1 MIKLQIQDF
10 SNGKEVN
17 FEADNYTAEEVSQL
31 ITKLDMYMHRGS
43 LNPNGRQRASAVVSS
58 SVNRAIEPTNT
69 DKATNQSKPF
79 HQDQSM
85 SKSND
90 DKKATPASTKS
101 TEPKRTRPRSTA
113 LLNNERT
120 LNASIGEHVS
130 LMDQVKS
137 IALVQKENPEP
148 DRMKW
153 KTKFQCPE
161 CGLKEDKQVYKGFRY
176 TACDNCETKVKIMP
190 ADMKNGWDHEDE
202 EGYLYHATTR
212 YVQGDEK
219 L

>member
-17 FEADNYTAEEVSQL
+17 FEADNYTAEEVGQL

-43 LNPNGRQRASAVVSS
+43 LNPNGRQRASAVAPS
-58 SVNRAIEPTNT
+58 SVNRAIEPIHT
-69 DKATNQSKPF
+69 DFVTSQIKRFQE
-79 HQDQSM
+79 DRDV
-85 SKSND
+85 SKSKD
-90 DKKATPASTKS
+90 EKKATPDPLKA

-120 LNASIGEHVS
+120 LNASIGEHMSV
-130 LMDQVKS
+130 MDQVKS
-137 IALVQKENPEP
+137 IALVQKEDSEP

-161 CGLKEDKQVYKGFRY
+161 CGVKGDKQVYKGFRY
-176 TACDNCETKVKIMP
+176 TACDSCETKVKIMP
-190 ADMKNGWDHEDE
+190 ADMKNGWGHEDE
-202 EGYLYHATTR
+202 EGYLYHAKSR

>member
-1 MIKLQIQDF
+1 MIKLQIKD
-10 SNGKEVN
+10 STSGKEVN
-17 FEADNYTAEEVSQL
+17 FEADNYKAADCNRLIMQL
-31 ITKLDMYMHRGS
+31 AAYMHGGP
-43 LNPNGRQRASAVVSS
+43 LNINTSQSAGRVAPP
-58 SVNRAIEPTNT
+58 SVKRTEEPIHT
-69 DKATNQSKPF
+69 DIVTSQIKRFQENQ
-79 HQDQSM
+79 DV
-85 SKSND
+85 SKSKD
-90 DKKATPASTKS
+90 EKKATPAPSKA

-202 EGYLYHATTR
+202 EGYLYHATSR
-212 YVQGDEK
+212 YVLGGKEQ
-219 L
+219 

>member
-1 MIKLQIQDF
+1 MIKLQIKD
-10 SNGKEVN
+10 STTGKEVN
-17 FEADNYTAEEVSQL
+17 FEADNYKAADCSRLIMQL
-31 ITKLDMYMHRGS
+31 AAYMHGGP
-43 LNPNGRQRASAVVSS
+43 LNINASQSVSRVVPPPVKMTEES
-58 SVNRAIEPTNT
+58 IHT
-69 DKATNQSKPF
+69 DIVTNQIKRF
-79 HQDQSM
+79 QEDQSM

-90 DKKATPASTKS
+90 EKKATPVPTKS
-101 TEPKRTRPRSTA
+101 TEPKGVRPRSTA

-130 LMDQVKS
+130 VMDQIES

-148 DRMKW
+148 DRVKC

-161 CGLKEDKQVYKGFRY
+161 CGLKQDKQVNKGFRF
-176 TACDNCETKVKIMP
+176 TACDSCETKVKIMP

-202 EGYLYHATTR
+202 EGYLYHATSR
-212 YVQGDEK
+212 FARGDEK

>member
-1 MIKLQIQDF
+1 MIKLQIKD
-10 SNGKEVN
+10 STTGKEVN
-17 FEADNYTAEEVSQL
+17 FEADNYTAVEFGQL

-43 LNPNGRQRASAVVSS
+43 FNPNERQRASAVATS
-58 SVNRAIEPTNT
+58 SVNRAIEPTHT
-69 DKATNQSKPF
+69 DKATNHSKPF

-90 DKKATPASTKS
+90 EKKATPVSSKA
-101 TEPKRTRPRSTA
+101 TEPKRVRPRSTA

-120 LNASIGEHVS
+120 LNASIGEHMSV
-130 LMDQVKS
+130 MDQVKS
-137 IALVQKENPEP
+137 IALVQKEDPEP

-176 TACDNCETKVKIMP
+176 TACDNCQTKVKIMP

-202 EGYLYHATTR
+202 EGYLYHAKSR

>member
-17 FEADNYTAEEVSQL
+17 FEADNYTAEEVGQL

-43 LNPNGRQRASAVVSS
+43 LNPNGRQRASAVAPS
-58 SVNRAIEPTNT
+58 SVNRAIEPTHT
-69 DKATNQSKPF
+69 DKATNHSKPF

-90 DKKATPASTKS
+90 EKKTIPAPTKS

-202 EGYLYHATTR
+202 EGYLYHATSR

>member
-1 MIKLQIQDF
+1 MIKLQIKD
-10 SNGKEVN
+10 STSGKEVN
-17 FEADNYTAEEVSQL
+17 FEADNYKAADCNRLIMQL
-31 ITKLDMYMHRGS
+31 AAYMHGGP
-43 LNPNGRQRASAVVSS
+43 LNINTSQSAGRVAPPSIVTSQIKRFQ
-58 SVNRAIEPTNT
+58 E
-69 DKATNQSKPF
+69 NQ
-79 HQDQSM
+79 DV
-85 SKSND
+85 SKSKD
-90 DKKATPASTKS
+90 EKKATPAPS
-101 TEPKRTRPRSTA
+101 EPKRTRPRSTA

-176 TACDNCETKVKIMP
+176 TACDNCATKVKIMP

-202 EGYLYHATTR
+202 EGYLYHATSR

>member
-1 MIKLQIQDF
+1 MIKLQIKD
-10 SNGKEVN
+10 SITGKEVN
-17 FEADNYTAEEVSQL
+17 FEAENYTAEEVGQL

-43 LNPNGRQRASAVVSS
+43 LNPNGRQRASAVAPS
-58 SVNRAIEPTNT
+58 SVNRAIEPIHT
-69 DKATNQSKPF
+69 DIVTSQIKRFQE
-79 HQDQSM
+79 DRDV
-85 SKSND
+85 SKSKD
-90 DKKATPASTKS
+90 EKKATPDPLKA
-101 TEPKRTRPRSTA
+101 TEPKRSRKVD

-120 LNASIGEHVS
+120 LNTSIGEQLSV
-130 LMDQVKS
+130 MEQVKN
-137 IALVQKENPEP
+137 IALVQNEDPEP
-148 DRMKW
+148 DRMKC

-202 EGYLYHATTR
+202 EGYLYHAKSR
-212 YVQGDEK
+212 YVQGDKK

>member
-1 MIKLQIQDF
+1 MIKLQIKD
-10 SNGKEVN
+10 STSGKEVN
-17 FEADNYTAEEVSQL
+17 FEADNYKAADCNRLIMQL
-31 ITKLDMYMHRGS
+31 AAYMHGGP
-43 LNPNGRQRASAVVSS
+43 LNINTSHSDGRVAPS
-58 SVNRAIEPTNT
+58 SVKRTEEPIHT
-69 DKATNQSKPF
+69 DIVTSQIKRFQENQ
-79 HQDQSM
+79 DV
-85 SKSND
+85 SKSKD
-90 DKKATPASTKS
+90 EKKATPAPS
-101 TEPKRTRPRSTA
+101 EPKRTRPRSTA

-130 LMDQVKS
+130 LMDQVKR
-137 IALVQKENPEP
+137 IALVQKENP

-176 TACDNCETKVKIMP
+176 TSCDNCETKVKIMP

-202 EGYLYHATTR
+202 EGYLYHAKSR

>member
-17 FEADNYTAEEVSQL
+17 FEADNYTAEEVGQL

-43 LNPNGRQRASAVVSS
+43 LNPNGRQRASAVAPS
-58 SVNRAIEPTNT
+58 SVNRAIEPTHT
-69 DKATNQSKPF
+69 DKATNHSKPF

-90 DKKATPASTKS
+90 EKKTTPVPTKS
-101 TEPKRTRPRSTA
+101 TEPKGVRPRSTA

-130 LMDQVKS
+130 VMDQIES

-148 DRMKW
+148 DRVKC

-161 CGLKEDKQVYKGFRY
+161 CGLKQDKQVNKGFRF
-176 TACDNCETKVKIMP
+176 TACDSCETKVKIMP
-190 ADMKNGWDHEDE
+190 ADLKNGWDHEDE
-202 EGYLYHATTR
+202 EGYLYHAKSR

>member
-17 FEADNYTAEEVSQL
+17 FEADNYTAEEVGQL

-43 LNPNGRQRASAVVSS
+43 LNPNGRQRASAVAPS
-58 SVNRAIEPTNT
+58 SVNRAIEPTHT
-69 DKATNQSKPF
+69 DKATNHSKPF

-90 DKKATPASTKS
+90 EKKTIPAPTKS

-130 LMDQVKS
+130 VMDQVKS

-202 EGYLYHATTR
+202 EGYLYHAKSR
-212 YVQGDEK
+212 YVLGGKEQ
-219 L
+219 

>member
-17 FEADNYTAEEVSQL
+17 FEADNYTAEEVGQL

-43 LNPNGRQRASAVVSS
+43 LNPNGRQRASAVAPS
-58 SVNRAIEPTNT
+58 SVNRAIEPTHT
-69 DKATNQSKPF
+69 DKATNHSKPF

-90 DKKATPASTKS
+90 EKKATPVPTKS
-101 TEPKRTRPRSTA
+101 TEPKGVRPRSTA

-130 LMDQVKS
+130 VMDRIES

-148 DRMKW
+148 DRVKC

-161 CGLKEDKQVYKGFRY
+161 CGLKQDKQVNKGFRF
-176 TACDNCETKVKIMP
+176 TACDSCETKVKIMP

-202 EGYLYHATTR
+202 EGYLYHATSR
-212 YVQGDEK
+212 FARGDEK

>member
-1 MIKLQIQDF
+1 MIKLQIKD
-10 SNGKEVN
+10 STSGKEVN
-17 FEADNYTAEEVSQL
+17 FEADNYKAADCNRLIMQL
-31 ITKLDMYMHRGS
+31 AAYMHGGP
-43 LNPNGRQRASAVVSS
+43 LNINTSQSARRVAPP
-58 SVNRAIEPTNT
+58 SVKRTEEPIHT
-69 DKATNQSKPF
+69 DIVTSQIKRFQED
-79 HQDQSM
+79 QDV
-85 SKSND
+85 SKSKD
-90 DKKATPASTKS
+90 EKKATPAPSKA
-101 TEPKRTRPRSTA
+101 TEPKRSRKVD

-120 LNASIGEHVS
+120 LNASIGEHMSV
-130 LMDQVKS
+130 MDQVKS
-137 IALVQKENPEP
+137 IALVQKEDSEP

-176 TACDNCETKVKIMP
+176 TACDNCQTKVKIMP

-202 EGYLYHATTR
+202 DGYLYHAKSR

>member
-17 FEADNYTAEEVSQL
+17 FEADNFTAEEVGQL

-43 LNPNGRQRASAVVSS
+43 LNPNGRQRASAVAPS
-58 SVNRAIEPTNT
+58 SVNRAIEPIHTDIVTNH
-69 DKATNQSKPF
+69 SKPF

-90 DKKATPASTKS
+90 EKKDTPDPSKAT
-101 TEPKRTRPRSTA
+101 ELKRTRPRSTA

-120 LNASIGEHVS
+120 LNASIGEHIS

-137 IALVQKENPEP
+137 IALGQKEDPEP

-202 EGYLYHATTR
+202 EGYLYHAKSR

>member
-17 FEADNYTAEEVSQL
+17 FEADNYTAEEFGQL
-31 ITKLDMYMHRGS
+31 LTKLDMYMHRGS
-43 LNPNGRQRASAVVSS
+43 LNPNGRQRASAVAPST
-58 SVNRAIEPTNT
+58 VNRAIEPTHT
-69 DKATNQSKPF
+69 DKATNHSKPF

-90 DKKATPASTKS
+90 EKKATPVPTKS
-101 TEPKRTRPRSTA
+101 TEPKGVRPRSTA

-120 LNASIGEHVS
+120 LNTSIGEQLSV
-130 LMDQVKS
+130 MEQVKN
-137 IALVQKENPEP
+137 IALVEKEEPEP

-202 EGYLYHATTR
+202 EGYLYHATSR
-212 YVQGDEK
+212 YVLGGKEQ
-219 L
+219 